1 MTVAC
6 TEKGPA
12 QRMKMKCDIL
22 GGHLSLGCWCIIALG
37 LLEHDILAQREKCPL
52 GACYSRVLLGGL
64 LMSGGAGLRRRC
76 ISPSGCLVQMEQV
89 LIYHICSILRDPVCC
104 CEQAALAN
112 GEMLHQFR

>member
-1 MTVAC
+1 
-6 TEKGPA
+6 
-12 QRMKMKCDIL
+12 
-22 GGHLSLGCWCIIALG
+22 
-37 LLEHDILAQREKCPL
+37 
-52 GACYSRVLLGGL
+52 
-64 LMSGGAGLRRRC
+64 MSGGAGLRRRC